1 MIDTPIPNENDL
13 DFDES
18 LIKDEENEKILYFWD
33 IKRQKYVGLLK
44 DTQEIQIIEKEHIK
58 RYFYNKSPENWK
70 FIKDTLFL
78 EDKTIKN
85 RYLTFEPLKEQ
96 EWKQN
101 GFIYRNT
108 FIESQISLK
117 ATETRSQGLLTIKED
132 LLFMDNY
139 PHIKALLN
147 NLCSKD
153 EYLEYFINWLSCA
166 LATKKKIGTSI
177 FFRGIPGTGKG
188 VLWEQLICYFVGD
201 NYVQVLENDTL
212 KSNFT
217 PKGLEKSLFVLANE
231 IKADFRDGN
240 NTYEKLK
247 MYITDSTLRIE
258 EKGVQA
264 FNAPNHFNL
273 ILFSNNDV
281 PLQIQGGDRRYSIF
295 ATKSRTLAEVAKV
308 DFGLTV
314 DLFIK
319 EIQKERDNFLID
331 LICFSYSFD
340 KARKCLETE
349 EKERIYR
356 ASMTKIEI
364 LGDKVKKFD
373 KSFFENDI
381 CEILEQ
387 MTEESKEELY
397 TKNNIVILNDDELT
411 IKNLFDDMQKF
422 AFEFQCLKNSH
433 LVFLYQ
439 IFVDDKATLTKLGT
453 ALNSHFGKSET
464 ISIHNKKFRVRK
476 VAEFKEKDFL
486 EKLIPF

>member
-1 MIDTPIPNENDL
+1 MKDTDIDL
-13 DFDES
+13 DDFIEDS
-18 LIKDEENEKILYFWD
+18 EKSEFFWD
-33 IKRQKYVGLLK
+33 IKRQKYVSLLK
-44 DTQEIQIIEKEHIK
+44 DTQEIQIVEKEHIK
-58 RYFYNKSPENWK
+58 RHFYNKSPENWK

-78 EDKTIKN
+78 EDTIIKN
-85 RYLTFEPLKEQ
+85 RYLIFEPLKEQ
-96 EWKQN
+96 EWTQN

-117 ATETRSQGLLTIKED
+117 AQEIRNQGLLTIKED
-132 LLFMDNY
+132 LSFLDNY

-153 EYLEYFINWLSCA
+153 EYLEYFVNWLSCA
-166 LATKKKIGTSI
+166 LTTKKKIGTSI

-308 DFGLTV
+308 DFGLTI

-331 LICFSYSFD
+331 LICYSYSFD
-340 KARKCLETE
+340 NARKCLDTE

-364 LGDKVKKFD
+364 LADKVKGFEE
-373 KSFFENDI
+373 SFFANDI
-381 CEILEQ
+381 CEILEN
-387 MTEESKEELY
+387 MEKEEKEELM
-397 TKNNIVILNDDELT
+397 KNHKVVIIEDDDTATINNLLNNMRDFG
-411 IKNLFDDMQKF
+411 INH
-422 AFEFQCLKNSH
+422 QCLVNSH
-433 LVFLYQ
+433 LIFLYLV
-439 IFVDDKATLTKLGT
+439 FVDKHANMTKIGT
-453 ALNSHFGKSET
+453 ALNSHFGQSCVKS
-464 ISIHNKKFRVRK
+464 ISGKKVRVREIE
-476 VAEFKEKDFL
+476 EFKQKEFL

>member
-1 MIDTPIPNENDL
+1 MEVLETEEIFDT
-13 DFDES
+13 
-18 LIKDEENEKILYFWD
+18 EEKSEFFWD
-33 IKRQKYVGLLK
+33 IKRQKYVSLLK
-44 DTQEIQIIEKEHIK
+44 DTQEIQIVEKEHIK
-58 RYFYNKSPENWK
+58 RHFYNKSPMEWK

-78 EDKTIKN
+78 EDTIIKN
-85 RYLTFEPLKEQ
+85 RYLTFEPLKSE

-101 GFIYRNT
+101 GFIYKNT
-108 FIESQISLK
+108 FIESEISQK
-117 ATETRSQGLLTIKED
+117 AQEKRNQGLLSIKED
-132 LLFMDNY
+132 LTFLDSY

-147 NLCSKD
+147 NLCSKK
-153 EYLEYFINWLSCA
+153 EYLEYFINWLSCS

-217 PKGLEKSLFVLANE
+217 PNGLEKSLFVLANE

-295 ATKSRTLAEVAKV
+295 ATKSRTLSEVAKV
-308 DFGLTV
+308 DFGLTI

-331 LICFSYSFD
+331 VVCYSYSFD
-340 KARKCLETE
+340 NARKCLETE

-364 LGDKVKKFD
+364 LADKVKNFD
-373 KSFFENDI
+373 KSFFENDL

-387 MTEESKEELY
+387 METEEKENLM
-397 TKNNIVILNDDELT
+397 KAHQVLIFDKDDLKT
-411 IKNLFDDMQKF
+411 MQNLLEDMRSF
-422 AFEFQCLKNSH
+422 AIEHQCLNNSH
-433 LVFLYQ
+433 LIFLYH
-439 IFVDDKATLTKLGT
+439 IFVDKTATLTKIGT
-453 ALNSHFGKSET
+453 ALNSHFGQSYVKSIE
-464 ISIHNKKFRVRK
+464 NKKARVREI
-476 VAEFKEKDFL
+476 AEFKQKEFI
-486 EKLIPF
+486 EKLLPF

>member
-1 MIDTPIPNENDL
+1 MKDTDIDIDL
-13 DFDES
+13 DEFIEES
-18 LIKDEENEKILYFWD
+18 EKSEFFWD
-33 IKRQKYVGLLK
+33 IKRQKYVSLLK
-44 DTQEIQIIEKEHIK
+44 DTQEIQIVEKEHIK
-58 RYFYNKSPENWK
+58 RHFYNKSPENWK

-78 EDKTIKN
+78 EDTIIKN

-96 EWKQN
+96 EWTQN

-108 FIESQISLK
+108 FIESQISQK
-117 ATETRSQGLLTIKED
+117 ATEKRNQGLLSIKED
-132 LLFMDNY
+132 LAFLDTY

-147 NLCSKD
+147 NLCSKS
-153 EYLEYFINWLSCA
+153 EYLEYFVNWLSCA
-166 LATKKKIGTSI
+166 LTTKKKIGTSI

-295 ATKSRTLAEVAKV
+295 ATKSRTLAEVAKN
-308 DFGLTV
+308 DFGLTI

-331 LICFSYSFD
+331 LVCYSYSFD
-340 KARKCLETE
+340 KARKCLDTE

-364 LGDKVKKFD
+364 LSDKVKTMD
-373 KSFFENDI
+373 KNFFTNDI
-381 CEILEQ
+381 LEILEQ
-387 MTEESKEELY
+387 MEEDEKEDLMKKHSVCIY
-397 TKNNIVILNDDELT
+397 ADDETAT
-411 IKNLFDDMQKF
+411 IENLLEEIRRNAIEHQMI
-422 AFEFQCLKNSH
+422 LNSH
-433 LVFLYQ
+433 LLFLYLV
-439 IFVDDKATLTKLGT
+439 FVDKNATLTKIGT
-453 ALNSHFGKSET
+453 SLNSHFGQSFVKS
-464 ISIHNKKFRVRK
+464 INNKKIRVREI
-476 VAEFKEKDFL
+476 AEFKQKEFI
-486 EKLIPF
+486 EKLMPF

>member
-1 MIDTPIPNENDL
+1 MKDTDIDL
-13 DFDES
+13 DDFIEDS
-18 LIKDEENEKILYFWD
+18 EKSEFFWD
-33 IKRQKYVGLLK
+33 IKRQKYVSLLK
-44 DTQEIQIIEKEHIK
+44 DTQEIQIVEKEHIK
-58 RYFYNKSPENWK
+58 RHFYNKSPENWK

-78 EDKTIKN
+78 EDTIIKN
-85 RYLTFEPLKEQ
+85 RYLIFEPLKEQ
-96 EWKQN
+96 EWTQN

-117 ATETRSQGLLTIKED
+117 AQEIRNQGLLTIKKD
-132 LLFMDNY
+132 LSFLDNY

-153 EYLEYFINWLSCA
+153 EYLEYFVNWLSCA
-166 LATKKKIGTSI
+166 LTTKKKIGTSI

-308 DFGLTV
+308 DFGLTI

-331 LICFSYSFD
+331 LICYSYSFD
-340 KARKCLETE
+340 NARKCLDTE

-364 LGDKVKKFD
+364 LADKVKGFEE
-373 KSFFENDI
+373 SFFANDI
-381 CEILEQ
+381 CEILEN
-387 MTEESKEELY
+387 MEKEEKEELM
-397 TKNNIVILNDDELT
+397 KNHKVVIIEDDDTATINNLLNNMRDFG
-411 IKNLFDDMQKF
+411 INH
-422 AFEFQCLKNSH
+422 QCLVNSH
-433 LVFLYQ
+433 LIFLYLV
-439 IFVDDKATLTKLGT
+439 FVDKHANMTKIGT
-453 ALNSHFGKSET
+453 ALNSHFGQSCVKS
-464 ISIHNKKFRVRK
+464 ISGKKVRVREIE
-476 VAEFKEKDFL
+476 EFKQKEFL

>member
-1 MIDTPIPNENDL
+1 MKKDEDL
-13 DFDES
+13 DEF
-18 LIKDEENEKILYFWD
+18 LVNEEKSEFFWD
-33 IKRQKYVGLLK
+33 IKRQKYVSLLK
-44 DTQEIQIIEKEHIK
+44 DTQEIQIVEKEHIK
-58 RYFYNKSPENWK
+58 RHFYNKSPMDWK

-78 EDKTIKN
+78 EDTIIKN
-85 RYLTFEPLKEQ
+85 RYLTFEPLKSE

-108 FIESQISLK
+108 FIESEISQK
-117 ATETRSQGLLTIKED
+117 AQGKRNQGLLAIKED
-132 LLFMDNY
+132 LTFLDNY
-139 PHIKALLN
+139 SHIKALLN
-147 NLCSKD
+147 NLCSKN
-153 EYLEYFINWLSCA
+153 EYLEYFVNWLSCA
-166 LATKKKIGTSI
+166 LTTKKKIGTSI

-295 ATKSRTLAEVAKV
+295 ATKSRTLTEVAKN
-308 DFGLTV
+308 DFGLTI

-331 LICFSYSFD
+331 LICYAYSFD
-340 KARKCLETE
+340 KARKCLETD

-364 LGDKVKKFD
+364 LADKVKTMDIKF
-373 KSFFENDI
+373 FTNDI

-387 MTEESKEELY
+387 MDDEKEELMKKHDVCIY
-397 TKNNIVILNDDELT
+397 ANDD
-411 IKNLFDDMQKF
+411 IKTMEMLYENMRST
-422 AFEFQCLKNSH
+422 AISH
-433 LVFLYQ
+433 QYLYNAHLLFLYVVF
-439 IFVDDKATLTKLGT
+439 IDKHATLTKIGT
-453 ALNSHFGKSET
+453 ALNSHFGQSFVKS
-464 ISIHNKKFRVRK
+464 IDNKKIRVRE
-476 VAEFKEKDFL
+476 VAEFKQKEFL
-486 EKLIPF
+486 EKLMPF

>member
-1 MIDTPIPNENDL
+1 MKDIDLDGHLELQEND
-13 DFDES
+13 
-18 LIKDEENEKILYFWD
+18 EKSEFFWD
-33 IKRQKYVGLLK
+33 INRQKYVSLFK
-44 DTQEIQIIEKEHIK
+44 DTQEIQIVEKEHIK
-58 RYFYNKSPENWK
+58 RHFYNKSPENWK

-78 EDKTIKN
+78 EDTIIKN
-85 RYLTFEPLKEQ
+85 RYLTFEPLKKT
-96 EWKQN
+96 EWTQN

-117 ATETRSQGLLTIKED
+117 AQEKRNQGLLSVKED
-132 LLFMDNY
+132 LTFLDSY
-139 PHIKALLN
+139 PHIKALLC
-147 NLCSKD
+147 NLCNKK
-153 EYLEYFINWLSCA
+153 EYLEYFVNWLSCA
-166 LATKKKIGTSI
+166 LATKSKIGTSI

-188 VLWEQLICYFVGD
+188 VLWTQIIAYFIGD

-247 MYITDSTLRIE
+247 MYITDDTLRIE

-295 ATKSRTLAEVAKV
+295 ATKSRTLVEVAKN
-308 DFGLTV
+308 DFNLTI

-331 LICFSYSFD
+331 LICYAYSFD

-364 LGDKVKKFD
+364 LADKVKTMD
-373 KSFFENDI
+373 KNFFTNDI

-387 MTEESKEELY
+387 MEENEKEEMMKKQSVCVYADDDHKTMENLLEEMR
-397 TKNNIVILNDDELT
+397 KNAIEHQMIL
-411 IKNLFDDMQKF
+411 
-422 AFEFQCLKNSH
+422 NSH
-433 LVFLYQ
+433 LLFLYLV
-439 IFVDDKATLTKLGT
+439 FVDKNATLTKIGT
-453 ALNSHFGKSET
+453 ALNSHFGQSFVKS
-464 ISIHNKKFRVRK
+464 INNKKIRVREIG
-476 VAEFKEKDFL
+476 EFKQKEFIK
-486 EKLIPF
+486 KLIPF

>member
-1 MIDTPIPNENDL
+1 MKDTDIDIDL
-13 DFDES
+13 DEFIEES
-18 LIKDEENEKILYFWD
+18 EKSEFFWD
-33 IKRQKYVGLLK
+33 IKRQKYVSLLK
-44 DTQEIQIIEKEHIK
+44 DTQEIQIVEKEHIK
-58 RYFYNKSPENWK
+58 RHFYNKSPENWK

-78 EDKTIKN
+78 EDTIIKN

-96 EWKQN
+96 EWTQN

-108 FIESQISLK
+108 FIESQISQK
-117 ATETRSQGLLTIKED
+117 ATEKRNQGLLSIKED
-132 LLFMDNY
+132 LAFLDTY

-147 NLCSKD
+147 NLCSKS
-153 EYLEYFINWLSCA
+153 EYLEYFVNWLSCA
-166 LATKKKIGTSI
+166 LTTKKKIGTSI

-295 ATKSRTLAEVAKV
+295 ATKSRTLAEVAKN
-308 DFGLTV
+308 DFGLTI

-331 LICFSYSFD
+331 LVCYSYSFD
-340 KARKCLETE
+340 KARKCLDTE

-364 LGDKVKKFD
+364 LADKVKTLD
-373 KSFFENDI
+373 KNFFMNDI
-381 CEILEQ
+381 MEILEQ
-387 MTEESKEELY
+387 MNEDEKEDLMKKHSVCIY
-397 TKNNIVILNDDELT
+397 ADDETAT
-411 IKNLFDDMQKF
+411 IENLLEEIRRNAIEHQMI
-422 AFEFQCLKNSH
+422 LNSH
-433 LVFLYQ
+433 LLFLYLV
-439 IFVDDKATLTKLGT
+439 FVDKNATLTKIGT
-453 ALNSHFGKSET
+453 ALNSHFGQSYVKSIE
-464 ISIHNKKFRVRK
+464 NKKIRVREI
-476 VAEFKEKDFL
+476 AEFKQKEFI
-486 EKLIPF
+486 EKLMPF